1 MYPQI
6 TSTWKE
12 PYDITTLHSLFSVCN
27 PYAGLSLE
35 AGYRWSSGS
44 DSELRVLSKSLIQL
58 QCHPSLIRAL
68 VRMETK
74 RSAPAQIQLRL
85 RFSSDSL
92 SIAQE
97 DQWEKCL
104 FDGGDGKIWG
114 CEEGTACQLHGS
126 LDRWSNGYCP
136 ERAACVI
143 HQICWPRY
151 LRSGGGGQGKW
162 CCC

>member
-68 VRMETK
+68 VRMETELSSGSD
-74 RSAPAQIQLRL
+74 SAPAQIQLR
-85 RFSSDSL
+85 FF
-92 SIAQE
+92 E
-97 DQWEKCL
+97 
-104 FDGGDGKIWG
+104 
-114 CEEGTACQLHGS
+114 H
-126 LDRWSNGYCP
+126 
-136 ERAACVI
+136 
-143 HQICWPRY
+143 
-151 LRSGGGGQGKW
+151 RSGGSVREMFI
-162 CCC
+162 